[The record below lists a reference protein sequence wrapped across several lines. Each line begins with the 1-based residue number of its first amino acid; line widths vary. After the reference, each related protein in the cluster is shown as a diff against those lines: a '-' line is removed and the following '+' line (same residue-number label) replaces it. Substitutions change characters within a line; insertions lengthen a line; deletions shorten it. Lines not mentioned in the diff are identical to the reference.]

1 MTSNAERL
9 EDEIRNTRARIDMKM
24 NELENKLSPSSFL
37 NAALGDGNEHI
48 ADLGNTMVRKAKENP
63 VSALLIGAG
72 VAGLF
77 LASRSQN
84 NKGAYDEPPGLA
96 GRSVAQPRPSADPAE
111 RIAQNAESIRN
122 ELNQLRDSVAHSVE
136 EFNEAARKGS
146 DAARESVRDA
156 SERVRQASDRVAE
169 YANSASRALGE
180 APDHAREISRNVAD
194 TVRSGVDSA
203 GHYASKQVR
212 ATRHRAD
219 SAAEWVR
226 ENPVSA
232 GLVALAVGA
241 AAASIFTARKPSAS
255 VEASRKLHHAARER
269 EGLDDPKGR
278 ERFENFQKAA
288 EPAAVKSAPRKG
300 PVTKTENRSDSD
312 PIKSSAKP
320 LKNGPAYKKT
330 QSVETAASTKSAEAE
345 KMDQA

>member
-1 MTSNAERL
+1 MTSDAERL

-48 ADLGNTMVRKAKENP
+48 ADLGNTMVKKARENP

-84 NKGAYDEPPGLA
+84 NKGAYDEPTGLA
-96 GRSVAQPRPSADPAE
+96 GQSVAQPRPASDPAE
-111 RIAQNAESIRN
+111 RIAQNAESIRK
-122 ELNQLRDSVAHSVE
+122 ELNELRDSVAQSVE
-136 EFNEAARKGS
+136 DFNEAARKGS
-146 DAARESVRDA
+146 DAARETVRDA

-169 YANSASRALGE
+169 YANSATRALGD
-180 APDHAREISRNVAD
+180 APDHAREIGRNVAD
-194 TVRSGVDSA
+194 AVRSGVDSA
-203 GHYASKQVR
+203 GHYASKQAR
-212 ATRHRAD
+212 ATRYRAD

-241 AAASIFTARKPSAS
+241 AAASVFTARKPSAS
-255 VEASRKLHHAARER
+255 VEASRKLHNAARER
-269 EGLDDPKGR
+269 EGHDEPKGA
-278 ERFENFQKAA
+278 ERFEHFQEAA
-288 EPAAVKSAPRKG
+288 EFPAEKSAPRKG
-300 PVTKTENRSDSD
+300 PVE
-312 PIKSSAKP
+312 KSGKGSKSASAESSVKP
-320 LKNGPAYKKT
+320 MKNGPAYKTAPSGKVAASIK
-330 QSVETAASTKSAEAE
+330 SVEPAKSDPA
-345 KMDQA
+345 